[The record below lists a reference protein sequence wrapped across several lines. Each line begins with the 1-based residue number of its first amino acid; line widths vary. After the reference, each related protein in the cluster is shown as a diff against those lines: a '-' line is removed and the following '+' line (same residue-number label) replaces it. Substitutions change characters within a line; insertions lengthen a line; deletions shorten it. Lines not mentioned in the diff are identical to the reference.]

1 MKQHKAAR
9 DFSLMIDSLAPWV
22 LEHSVARMSHSS
34 NGQPDLGIYSRV
46 MSLTPAFHRPSPHL
60 APYVAYFFS
69 LEAPAGKAG
78 ESAHA
83 VQVLPVP
90 HIQLVFSFGDESF
103 ERRMGGAIVRSP
115 GFAVT
120 GYTTSTVEYLN
131 RGRLG
136 VLMAGLQP
144 WGLRALLASALPIVL
159 DRNIDLR
166 ELFGGVD
173 ELDAAL
179 RAASADEDRLRLVEA
194 FLTRNLRAPSI
205 DETVEQSVARITTAR
220 GNVSVQ
226 SLADNAG
233 LSRRQFLRRFRD
245 TVGIEPRLYSQ
256 LVRFQATFEAMDAQ
270 RGAPNW
276 TDIALSAG
284 YYDQSHF
291 INAFRA
297 FTGLS
302 PTEYVRCLTR
312 TESGLTFDAHVREG
326 DPVRR
331 MYL

>member
-1 MKQHKAAR
+1 MT
-9 DFSLMIDSLAPWV
+9 
-22 LEHSVARMSHSS
+22 
-34 NGQPDLGIYSRV
+34 
-46 MSLTPAFHRPSPHL
+46 LTPTFHRPSPHL

-69 LEAPAGKAG
+69 LEAPSGKTG
-78 ESAHA
+78 ERAHA

-103 ERRMGGAIVRSP
+103 ERRMNGPIVRSP

-144 WGLRALLASALPIVL
+144 WGLRALLASALPFVL
-159 DRNIDLR
+159 DRNLELR
-166 ELFGGVD
+166 DLFGGVD
-173 ELDAAL
+173 ELETAL
-179 RAASADEDRLRLVEA
+179 RVAGTSDERLRLAEA
-194 FLTRNLRAPSI
+194 FLTRNLRAPAI
-205 DETVEQSVARITTAR
+205 DEAIERSVARITAAR

-226 SLADNAG
+226 SLAEQAN

-270 RGAPNW
+270 RDAPNW
-276 TDIALSAG
+276 PDIALRAG

-297 FTGLS
+297 FTGWS
-302 PTEYVRCLTR
+302 PAEYVRCLTR
-312 TESGLTFDAHVREG
+312 TESGLTFDAHVRED

>member
-1 MKQHKAAR
+1 MAALMTTMVPETIASMR
-9 DFSLMIDSLAPWV
+9 DRV
-22 LEHSVARMSHSS
+22 LERSVIPMSHSS
-34 NGQPDLGIYSRV
+34 NSSREIAIYSPA
-46 MSLTPAFHRPSPHL
+46 MALTPEFHRPSPHL

-69 LEAPAGKAG
+69 LEAAAIRTG
-78 ESAHA
+78 EPPHS

-103 ERRMGGAIVRSP
+103 ERRMHGPLVRSP
-115 GFAVT
+115 SFGVT
-120 GYTTSTVEYLN
+120 GYTTSTVTYLN

-136 VLMAGLQP
+136 VLMVGLQP
-144 WGLRALLASALPIVL
+144 WGLRALLARALPQVL
-159 DRNIDLR
+159 DRNIELR
-166 ELFGGVD
+166 DLFGGVD
-173 ELDAAL
+173 ELEDAWY
-179 RAASADEDRLRLVEA
+179 AARDSATRLQLVEM
-194 FLTRNLRAPSI
+194 FLTRNLRAPVI
-205 DETVEQSVARITTAR
+205 DERVREAVDRIASAR

-226 SLADNAG
+226 SLADHAG

-270 RGAPNW
+270 RGAPDW
-276 TDIALSAG
+276 TDIALRAG

-302 PTEYVRCLTR
+302 PAEYLRCLTR
-312 TESGLTFDAHVREG
+312 SESGRAFDTHVRED

>member
-1 MKQHKAAR
+1 MTLIP
-9 DFSLMIDSLAPWV
+9 S
-22 LEHSVARMSHSS
+22 
-34 NGQPDLGIYSRV
+34 
-46 MSLTPAFHRPSPHL
+46 FHRPPPHL

-69 LEAPAGKAG
+69 LEAPAGKPGDA
-78 ESAHA
+78 SHS
-83 VQVLPVP
+83 VHVLPVP

-103 ERRMGGAIVRSP
+103 ERRMNGPVVRSP

-131 RGRLG
+131 RGRVG
-136 VLMAGLQP
+136 VLMVGLQP
-144 WGLRALLASALPIVL
+144 WGLRALLGGALPLVL
-159 DRNIDLR
+159 DRNIELR
-166 ELFGGVD
+166 ELLGGVD

-179 RAASADEDRLRLVEA
+179 RDANSDDDRLRLVEV
-194 FLTRNLRAPSI
+194 FLTRNLRAPAI
-205 DETVEQSVARITTAR
+205 DETIRSSVAMIGESR

-226 SLADNAG
+226 SLADHAG
-233 LSRRQFLRRFRD
+233 LSRRHFLRRFRD

-256 LVRFQATFEAMDAQ
+256 LVRFQATFEVMDAGS
-270 RGAPNW
+270 GAPNW
-276 TDIALSAG
+276 SEIALSAG

-302 PTEYVRCLTR
+302 PAEYLRCLTR
-312 TESGLTFDAHVREG
+312 SESGLAFDANVRED
-326 DPVRR
+326 DPVWR